1 MAHGRYRARTDR
13 LAAELAFLH
22 GTLDPSFRL
31 QWCLYSLNITRQ
43 SISSRR
49 YSIGNYGV
57 MFGLSVEQDMALA
70 DIECRMREI
79 FDRVLSR
86 YNDIMNA
93 DPKWEIK
100 EDKRCQLMFI
110 HGSFTFKI
118 IRTRGM

>member
-1 MAHGRYRARTDR
+1 
-13 LAAELAFLH
+13 
-22 GTLDPSFRL
+22 
-31 QWCLYSLNITRQ
+31 
-43 SISSRR
+43 
-49 YSIGNYGV
+49 

-70 DIECRMREI
+70 DVECRMREI

-100 EDKRCQLMFI
+100 EDKRRQLMFI
-110 HGSFTFKI
+110 HGLFTFKI